1 MLKQLS
7 KFEMQALDA
16 NVDNEILISQINEM
30 TVRIFNLEKDLEK
43 ET

>member
-7 KFEMQALDA
+7 KFEMQTLDA
-16 NVDNEILISQINEM
+16 KVDNEMLISQINEM

>member
-16 NVDNEILISQINEM
+16 KVDNEILISKINEM
-30 TVRIFNLEKDLEK
+30 TVKILNLEKDLEK

>member
-16 NVDNEILISQINEM
+16 KVDNEILISQINEM

>member
-7 KFEMQALDA
+7 KFEMQALDVK
-16 NVDNEILISQINEM
+16 VDNEMLISKINEM